1 MRVVVTG
8 ARGQLGRSLALTCPP
23 ELDGDVVWAD
33 RSLLDVTDP
42 AAVAASPV
50 LAGVDVVLN
59 CAAFTD
65 VDAAEA
71 EPGRTSAEAANATA
85 PGLIARRCADEG
97 ARLVHVSTD
106 YVFGDAVLDDAAHAD
121 AAGSRPVLDDA
132 VPGGVAGSDG
142 VAGSGAAVPAGARPL
157 LPGDPTSPQTV
168 YGRTKLAGERA
179 ALAACPQT
187 TVVRTAWVYSGDTLP
202 EHKDFVSTMLRLAR
216 GGVDPQVVDDQF
228 GSPTFAPDLARALWR
243 IVLEGGGAAAAAA
256 ADVVGVAHAGT
267 DTDTAR
273 RVLHGVGAGWT
284 SWYLLAREVFAAAGF
299 DPDRVS
305 PVDTAGY
312 PTRAKRPRWSVL
324 APDLELPE
332 WRTGVA
338 RAVAARL

>member
-23 ELDGDVVWAD
+23 GLDGDVVWAD
-33 RSLLDVTDP
+33 RSLLDVTDT

-50 LAGVDVVLN
+50 LEAADVVLN

-65 VDAAEA
+65 VDGAEE
-71 EPGRTSAEAANATA
+71 EPGRTLAEAANAPA
-85 PGLIARRCADEG
+85 PGRIARRCADVG

-121 AAGSRPVLDDA
+121 VVVSRPVLDDA
-132 VPGGVAGSDG
+132 APGGVAGP
-142 VAGSGAAVPAGARPL
+142 GAAVPAGARPL
-157 LPGDPTSPQTV
+157 LPGDPTSPETI

-179 ALAACPQT
+179 ALAACPAT

-202 EHKDFVSTMLRLAR
+202 EHRDFVSTMLRLAR
-216 GGVDPQVVDDQF
+216 RGVDPKVVDDQF
-228 GSPTFAPDLARALWR
+228 GSPTYAPDLARALWR
-243 IVLEGGGAAAAAA
+243 LVLDGDGAASGTAGARPAA
-256 ADVVGVAHAGT
+256 G
-267 DTDTAR
+267 

-284 SWYLLAREVFAAAGF
+284 SWHLLAREVFAAAGF
-299 DPDRVS
+299 DPERVS

-312 PTRAKRPRWSVL
+312 PTKAKRPRWSVL
-324 APDLELPE
+324 AADLELPE